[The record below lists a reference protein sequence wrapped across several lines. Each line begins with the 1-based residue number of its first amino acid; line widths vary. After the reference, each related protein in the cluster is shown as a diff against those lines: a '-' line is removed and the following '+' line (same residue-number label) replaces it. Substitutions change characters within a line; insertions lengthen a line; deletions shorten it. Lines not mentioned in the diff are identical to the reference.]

1 MAKGTG
7 TVRAPIRRDRCTV
20 ASVVVSSGRASV
32 MCCVAMLCAGVS
44 PPVSS
49 HQQTPSPAFR
59 STTNVLT
66 LIASVVD
73 ETTGRSVGDL
83 DAKDF
88 TVTVAGVP
96 ATVRIADYVSVGA
109 TEVPPEISTE
119 AVPATRTHQEPTP
132 RHLLFLLDDV
142 SMTSEEVVEIRS
154 TLPRA
159 LEYFESSDRI
169 GLMTTS
175 GLSSGIAP
183 SAERESVVA
192 ALRHVDGRL
201 VDQRGA
207 VYIGLDEA
215 IEIARGFP
223 LDTLTRVVARECSGL
238 AGGAGLSVNC
248 DDIIVAHAKRL
259 AVESSE
265 RFRIQVGAVR
275 RAIGVMATVNAPRV
289 LVWMS
294 NGLAD
299 SADPDA
305 RRTLLRQLADE
316 AAASGVQMFALT
328 SLGDEADVRN
338 LSHERA
344 AAWRRSRAA
353 AVDGLRVVTQAA
365 GGETFG
371 IVGQADRFHQRIA
384 LETAGY
390 YRLAVDMPD
399 ASPADAV
406 IVAKVTVG
414 RRGAVVRSSGRA
426 WTGAAEA
433 GRRTLKS
440 VFESGIKSVDVPV
453 VVAVQPRRHPS
464 GQGQVQLVVEISAT
478 PMTYPATVIFGLL
491 DHKGSFVTA
500 GQREVPTAGKDG
512 VHLRFAL
519 TVFPGNYL
527 LRVAVGDSGDAGR
540 YGLAEFSVY
549 AIIDS
554 DITKVG

>member
-1 MAKGTG
+1 M
-7 TVRAPIRRDRCTV
+7 RAPTRRDGYTA
-20 ASVVVSSGRASV
+20 ASVVLSSGRASV
-32 MCCVAMLCAGVS
+32 VCCVATLCVVVS
-44 PPVSS
+44 PPLLSQQQQQSS
-49 HQQTPSPAFR
+49 PTFR
-59 STTNVLT
+59 STANLLT

-73 ETTGRSVGDL
+73 EATGRPVGDL
-83 DAKDF
+83 GAKDF

-96 ATVRIADYVSVGA
+96 ATVRIADYVSVLGSDDA
-109 TEVPPEISTE
+109 PASSTS
-119 AVPATRTHQEPTP
+119 PTLSTRAHQERTP
-132 RHLLFLLDDV
+132 RQLLFLVDDV
-142 SMTSEEVVEIRS
+142 SMTSEETIEIRN

-159 LEYFESSDRI
+159 FGYFESSDRI

-175 GLSSGIAP
+175 GLSTSVAP
-183 SAERESVVA
+183 IAEREPVVA
-192 ALRHVDGRL
+192 ALGQVDGRL
-201 VDQRGA
+201 VDQQGA

-223 LDTLTRVVARECSGL
+223 LDTLTRVVARECAGL

-275 RAIGVMATVNAPRV
+275 RAIGVMATANAPRV
-289 LVWMS
+289 LVWLS

-305 RRTLLRQLADE
+305 RRTLLRQLAEE

-328 SLGDEADVRN
+328 SLGDESDVRN

-353 AVDGLRVVTQAA
+353 AIDGLRVVTQAA

-384 LETAGY
+384 VETAGY

-399 ASPADAV
+399 ASLTDAM

-426 WTGAAEA
+426 WSGAPVA

-440 VFESGIKSVDVPV
+440 VFESGVKSVDVPV

-464 GQGQVQLVVEISAT
+464 GEGQVQLVVEISTT
-478 PMTYPATVIFGLL
+478 PLTYPATVIFGLL

-519 TVFPGNYL
+519 TVFPGNYV

-540 YGLAEFSVY
+540 YGLAEFSVH
-549 AIIDS
+549 AILGSDS
-554 DITKVG
+554 VTRSSR